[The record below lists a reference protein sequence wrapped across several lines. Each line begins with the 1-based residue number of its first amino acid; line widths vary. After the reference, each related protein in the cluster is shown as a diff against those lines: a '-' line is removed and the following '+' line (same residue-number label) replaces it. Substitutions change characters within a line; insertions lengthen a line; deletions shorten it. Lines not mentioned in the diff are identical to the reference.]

1 MCTPR
6 TIAISFDCYMPMQV
20 KKGDTT
26 KFLFGHLDMTELLA
40 KVKTKRHD

>member
-1 MCTPR
+1 MRTPR
-6 TIAISFDCYMPMQV
+6 TIAISFDRYRPMQV

-26 KFLFGHLDMTELLA
+26 KFLFGHLDMIELLT

>member
-6 TIAISFDCYMPMQV
+6 TIAISFDRYRPLQV